1 MSGDDLPPTQ
11 RSADGSSLPGHQA
24 RLGYIQVTR
33 RRRAPSKAPD
43 DTETLTGSPFEIA
56 PSMADG
62 EDTGSVRLG
71 PFERLYESLFADAL
85 AGGEISAQERERL
98 NLAAKAL
105 GLDADRVAGL
115 EAALMDAWESDATE
129 TLVDPR
135 SPALA
140 DPGTLADRWPSSASP
155 RLPTFDDDDPPTL
168 ARPKGER
175 SARGAKQR
183 ELPRELPFRELHSRY
198 ETASRGAAIDD
209 QWRIA
214 EVLVQRGAATRE
226 QRGFWEKHRR
236 PGPIRPTRPLS
247 AEDWTGLLMHP
258 DEDRTTG
265 EVFGVIASAA
275 LVGRVSAMRRDGTLP
290 RLEPDGYQ
298 NPLTS
303 TISAVRAIAWA
314 AATLGIRTP
323 PTFVDPTLEVGLE
336 IVAIV
341 PPSTR
346 IGARVLSGLGSAQ
359 LAFHCG
365 RHLAWY
371 REEHFVCTLVPSV
384 AYLET
389 IFYAALLLGAPA
401 LSLPDDVRERA
412 RVFSQ
417 AIVPCLEPKQL
428 ERLRRLVA
436 RFLARGGRTN
446 LKRWAR
452 AAEWTAC
459 RTGLLL
465 CGELATAA
473 DALANEPGAETR
485 ITQLETFWASEE
497 AGHLRR
503 TLGVALG

>member
-1 MSGDDLPPTQ
+1 
-11 RSADGSSLPGHQA
+11 
-24 RLGYIQVTR
+24 VTR
-33 RRRAPSKAPD
+33 RRPDPPSPD
-43 DTETLTGSPFEIA
+43 DTETLTGSPFDIA

-71 PFERLYESLFADAL
+71 PFERLYESLFAEAIE
-85 AGGEISAQERERL
+85 GGEIGREERERL
-98 NLAAKAL
+98 DLAAKAL
-105 GLDADRVAGL
+105 GLDASRVEAL
-115 EAALMDAWESDATE
+115 EAALLGAWESDAAE

-135 SPALA
+135 AQVRNP
-140 DPGTLADRWPSSASP
+140 DTLADRSPSSAAPAMPS
-155 RLPTFDDDDPPTL
+155 FDDESPTI
-168 ARPKGER
+168 ARPRKDGGSGPR
-175 SARGAKQR
+175 RAG
-183 ELPRELPFRELHSRY
+183 ELPPELPFNELHERY
-198 ETASRGAAIDD
+198 GAAAKKRSKDD

-226 QRGFWEKHRR
+226 QRAFWEEHRKA
-236 PGPIRPTRPLS
+236 GPIRPTHPLT
-247 AEDWTGLLMHP
+247 AEDWTGLLLHP

-275 LVGRVSAMRRDGTLP
+275 LVGRVSAMRRDGALP
-290 RLEPDGYQ
+290 RLEPEYYH

-303 TISAVRAIAWA
+303 TVSAVRAIAWA
-314 AATLGIRTP
+314 AATLGVRAP
-323 PTFVDPTLEVGLE
+323 PTYVDPELDAGFEMVSV
-336 IVAIV
+336 I
-341 PPSTR
+341 PPTTR

-365 RHLAWY
+365 RHMAWY

-401 LSLPDDVRERA
+401 LSLPEEIHQRA

-446 LKRWAR
+446 LRRWAR
-452 AAEWTAC
+452 ATEWTAC

-485 ITQLETFWASEE
+485 ITQLETFWASDE
-497 AGHLRR
+497 AGTLRR
-503 TLGVALG
+503 KLGVALS

>member
-1 MSGDDLPPTQ
+1 
-11 RSADGSSLPGHQA
+11 
-24 RLGYIQVTR
+24 VTR

-43 DTETLTGSPFEIA
+43 DDTQTLTGSPFEIA

-71 PFERLYESLFADAL
+71 PFERLYESLFAEAL
-85 AGGEISAQERERL
+85 EGGEISAEERERL
-98 NLAAKAL
+98 NLAANAL
-105 GLDADRVAGL
+105 GLDASRVAGL
-115 EAALMDAWESDATE
+115 EAALLDAWESDAAE

-135 SPALA
+135 SPVLA
-140 DPGTLADRWPSSASP
+140 DPGTLADRWPSSRAP
-155 RLPTFDDDDPPTL
+155 ALPSFEDEDDPPTL
-168 ARPKGER
+168 ARPKDEKA
-175 SARGAKQR
+175 ARGGKR
-183 ELPRELPFRELHSRY
+183 GELPPELPFRELHARY
-198 ETASRGAAIDD
+198 ETAAREASIDD
-209 QWRIA
+209 QWRVS

-226 QRGFWEKHRR
+226 QRVFWEKHRR

-247 AEDWTGLLMHP
+247 AEDWTSLLMHP

-290 RLEPDGYQ
+290 KLDTEGYQ

-314 AATLGIRTP
+314 SATLGIRTP
-323 PTFVDPTLEVGLE
+323 PTYVDPTVEVGFE

-389 IFYAALLLGAPA
+389 IFYAALLLGAPS

-417 AIVPCLEPKQL
+417 AIVPCLEPRQL

-452 AAEWTAC
+452 SAEWTAC

-473 DALANEPGAETR
+473 DALSNEPGAETR

-503 TLGVALG
+503 TLGVSLG

>member
-1 MSGDDLPPTQ
+1 M
-11 RSADGSSLPGHQA
+11 
-24 RLGYIQVTR
+24 TR
-33 RRRAPSKAPD
+33 RRRAAPPKAPD
-43 DTETLTGSPFEIA
+43 DTQTLTGSPFEIA

-62 EDTGSVRLG
+62 EDTGSVRMG
-71 PFERLYESLFADAL
+71 PFERLYESLFAEAL
-85 AGGEISAQERERL
+85 EGGEISAEERERL

-105 GLDADRVAGL
+105 GLDASRVAGL
-115 EAALMDAWESDATE
+115 EAALLDAWESDAAE

-135 SPALA
+135 SPAIA
-140 DPGTLADRWPSSASP
+140 DPGTLADRWPSSRAP
-155 RLPTFDDDDPPTL
+155 PLPSFEDEDDPPTL
-168 ARPKGER
+168 ARPKDEKP
-175 SARGAKQR
+175 ARGGKR
-183 ELPRELPFRELHSRY
+183 GELPRELPFRELHSRY
-198 ETASRGAAIDD
+198 ETAAREASVDD

-214 EVLVQRGAATRE
+214 EVLVQRGAATRD
-226 QRGFWEKHRR
+226 QRAFWEKHRR

-247 AEDWTGLLMHP
+247 AEDWTSLLMHP

-290 RLEPDGYQ
+290 KLESDGYQ

-303 TISAVRAIAWA
+303 TVSAVRAIAWA

-323 PTFVDPTLEVGLE
+323 PTYVDPGVEVGFE

-346 IGARVLSGLGSAQ
+346 IGSRVLSGLGSAQ
-359 LAFHCG
+359 LAFHSG

-401 LSLPDDVRERA
+401 LSLPNDVRERA

-473 DALANEPGAETR
+473 DALSNEPGAETR

-503 TLGVALG
+503 TLGVSLG